1 MIICDGCF
9 CICEPLNTSRS
20 AGIEEEEQSD
30 PEGEAAGYS
39 DRFDA
44 VIQVSLEEA
53 IAVEISCAQEEL
65 PEQDEPGEDY
75 LLRDENLQQLA
86 QSVLRLVVKELRP
99 DLLAV

>member
-1 MIICDGCF
+1 MIRCD
-9 CICEPLNTSRS
+9 R
-20 AGIEEEEQSD
+20 AYIEEEEHGE

-39 DRFDA
+39 DRFDSN
-44 VIQVSLEEA
+44 VQMSLEEA

-75 LLRDENLQQLA
+75 LLRDESLQQLA

-99 DLLAV
+99 DLLAVQEVQK